1 MYIKQKYKYD
11 CWVSALI
18 NLLKSKNIDF
28 DYFLLMKELK
38 TTWFWGTKPEKI
50 LELLENKDIKY
61 DLLFDIKKPLLILV
75 DQFKFYNEEENIDYW
90 HYIYYTGNIK
100 NNLLEIFDPRD
111 WNIIYK
117 SQKFI
122 LESTL
127 EVLVWKKRR
136 FSSFYI
142 SLS

>member
-1 MYIKQKYKYD
+1 MYTKQKYKYD

-38 TTWFWGTKPEKI
+38 TTWFWWTKPEKI
-50 LELLENKDIKY
+50 VEFFENNNIEY
-61 DLLFDIKKPLLILV
+61 NLLFNIKTPLLILV
-75 DQFKFYNEEENIDYW
+75 DQFKFYNDGEKIDYW

-111 WNIIYK
+111 WTIIYK
-117 SQKFI
+117 SQESI

-127 EVLVWKKRR
+127 EVLVWKKKR

-142 SLS
+142 NLS